1 MIRMI
6 LLILVLSGISWL
18 VLRLIS
24 KPIHIGLVVLFWVA
38 VVFGSAG
45 LLYGFSVWQAG
56 L

>member
-1 MIRMI
+1 MFKMV
-6 LLILVLSGISWL
+6 LLILVLTVASWL
-18 VLRLIS
+18 VLKLIS
-24 KPIHIGLVVLFWVA
+24 KPMHIGLVLLFWIA